1 MALLC
6 GHAGRLKTKKWRF
19 PARAVARKLNRA
31 VEGAGDEFLAVRKG
45 TRRDAPRGLR
55 VSHSESAVCGGFWR
69 GRAGRS
75 PALFGGSVSAC
86 AGSRAG
92 LPVLPRQRDPR
103 QDQNTRRPGDN
114 PADVYSITLPIS
126 FAIRS
131 VRAIRYRY
139 CLRVQLCTAFTAHV
153 HECVVPPSLLTST
166 GALYCPHCSRP
177 RVRWVRQDRVRILVS
192 GGAPLS
198 SATQL
203 FCQAVFC
210 PVRPRWHCPAGPETA
225 VFGC

>member
-114 PADVYSITLPIS
+114 PADVYPITLPIS

-131 VRAIRYRY
+131 VCVLSGI
-139 CLRVQLCTAFTAHV
+139 VTAFASSYAL
-153 HECVVPPSLLTST
+153 PSLLTST
-166 GALYCPHCSRP
+166 SALYCPHCSRP

-210 PVRPRWHCPAGPETA
+210 PVRPRWHRPAGPETA